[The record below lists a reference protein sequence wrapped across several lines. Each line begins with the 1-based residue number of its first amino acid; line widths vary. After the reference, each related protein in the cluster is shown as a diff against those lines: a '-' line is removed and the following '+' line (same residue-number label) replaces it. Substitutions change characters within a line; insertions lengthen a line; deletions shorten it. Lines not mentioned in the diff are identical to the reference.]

1 MNCNE
6 ISDKLSLY
14 IDDELSSEE
23 MKQVEE
29 HLNSCENCQK
39 VLDEYRNLISVLK
52 NLPEEEPP
60 LEKIF
65 FLETFRNTRPQEKG
79 SKLAILFYSL
89 VFRFPEL
96 LCIQPPK
103 ACP

>member
-60 LEKIF
+60 EGYCERLHEK
-65 FLETFRNTRPQEKG
+65 L
-79 SKLAILFYSL
+79 LAILNTVSLSSVEDTIYRYSSSYQS
-89 VFRFPEL
+89 RFWTPRLE
-96 LCIQPPK
+96 
-103 ACP
+103 

>member
-52 NLPEEEPP
+52 NLPEEEP
-60 LEKIF
+60 
-65 FLETFRNTRPQEKG
+65 RC
-79 SKLAILFYSL
+79 
-89 VFRFPEL
+89 V
-96 LCIQPPK
+96 
-103 ACP
+103 